1 MSLEEGDG
9 CQGHRGMAAGVT
21 EGQMPG
27 SEKGG
32 HRGQR
37 GIDAR
42 VREGWTL
49 GSEGADARV
58 REGRMLG
65 TGRET
70 PVVSRR
76 QKAEVGVMT

>member
-1 MSLEEGDG
+1 MNARMSEWMNESFSL
-9 CQGHRGMAAGVT
+9 AN
-21 EGQMPG
+21 
-27 SEKGG
+27 K
-32 HRGQR
+32 
-37 GIDAR
+37 
-42 VREGWTL
+42 TL
-49 GSEGADARV
+49 SNFIPAFHSISRLISWWLRPQH